1 MQSIADNVYIED
13 HYLGVTLGVIQMA
26 RGLVQIDAPPSPEDS
41 RSWRAALMS
50 LSGGPERVL
59 VILDAHPDR
68 TLGARAMDCTVIAQE
83 KTAQVFRTRPTT
95 FKAQGTE
102 TGADWETIP
111 GLGTVRW
118 APPEIAFS
126 VDLALHWGEEPVLLE
141 HHPGPT
147 SGASWVLLRAQK
159 VVFVGDLVSKGQ
171 PPFLAHADLPAW
183 IEGLELLL
191 SPDYKGYTIVS
202 GRGGTVSAAIVKTQL
217 DYIEGV
223 HDRLEKMAKRGT
235 SPDGTEKLVE
245 PLLASFK
252 SSSAKHKQYV
262 QRLRFGLRYY
272 YSRHYRMGTSIEE

>member
-13 HYLGVTLGVIQMA
+13 HYLGVTLGVIQVA

-68 TLGARAMDCTVIAQE
+68 TLGARAMDCTIIAQE

-95 FKAQGTE
+95 FKAQGAE

-118 APPEIAFS
+118 APPEISFTS
-126 VDLALHWGEEPVLLE
+126 NMVLHWDDAPIVFE

-147 SGASWVLLRAQK
+147 SGSMWVLVREQK
-159 VVFVGDLVSKGQ
+159 VVFVGDLVSKNQ

-183 IEGLELLL
+183 IEALDLLL
-191 SPDYKGYTIVS
+191 SPEFKGFTFVS
-202 GRGGTVSAAIVKTQL
+202 GRGGTVSTAIIKAQSEF
-217 DYIEGV
+217 IE
-223 HDRLEKMAKRGT
+223 HLHERLEKMAKRGS
-235 SPDGTEKLVE
+235 SPDATEKLIE
-245 PLLASFK
+245 PLLTGFKAS
-252 SSSAKHKQYV
+252 AARHKQYV
-262 QRLRFGLRYY
+262 QRLRYGLRYY
-272 YSRHYRMGTSIEE
+272 YSRHYRMGSSADE